1 MKKRIIVVIHLKKC
15 QPNWRNNMKEI
26 DFNEFLNA
34 ADIAARKV
42 HKSNAKHMVVNHVWN
57 SEKGKYVKVKRF
69 RAHSSMSKKEERKFF
84 GHDFKYVSR
93 KNVLNIDGVSL
104 LFDKNDQLCDVLPL
118 TEDTKK
124 FLDENRGVPS
134 LFFNGAEQ
142 VKNHRCKTVK
152 EVRL

>member
-1 MKKRIIVVIHLKKC
+1 MA
-15 QPNWRNNMKEI
+15 QN
-26 DFNEFLNA
+26 DYSEFLKE
-34 ADIAARKV
+34 ADAAARKV
-42 HKSNAKHMVVNHVWN
+42 HSSKAKHMIVNHVWN
-57 SEKGKYVKVKRF
+57 SEKGKYVKVKRN
-69 RAHSSMSKKEERKFF
+69 RAHSSMTKKEERKFF

-134 LFFNGAEQ
+134 LFFNGAE
-142 VKNHRCKTVK
+142 
-152 EVRL
+152 

>member
-1 MKKRIIVVIHLKKC
+1 MGQV
-15 QPNWRNNMKEI
+15 
-26 DFNEFLNA
+26 DYSEFLKY
-34 ADIAARKV
+34 ADIAARKKG
-42 HKSNAKHMVVNHVWN
+42 HSSAKHQVINHVWD

-69 RAHSSMSKKEERKFF
+69 RARSSMSKKEERKFF

-104 LFDKNDQLCDVLPL
+104 LFDKNDQLCYVLPL

-134 LFFNGAEQ
+134 LFFNGTE
-142 VKNHRCKTVK
+142 
-152 EVRL
+152 